1 MRALSWRVF
10 FPTFREIGKCSV
22 EWVPNQ
28 TLSQNTPQAALL
40 SIYFHFMFSL
50 QVFHC
55 IQENNGFTR
64 LWKRERNRR
73 EREIEREIV
82 REKWRDRQRETQKE
96 RLKREREWNER
107 EMENPL
113 GFQEAIVVPLRVAN
127 KWNKY
132 RMPCCQLAKKST
144 RATVLACLEIV
155 TIIVVVVVDY

>member
-1 MRALSWRVF
+1 MSWRVV

-64 LWKRERNRR
+64 LWKKERNRR

-96 RLKREREWNER
+96 RLKRERVKWER
-107 EMENPL
+107 DGESVRFSRSNCC
-113 GFQEAIVVPLRVAN
+113 AITSCQQVKQVPYAMLPTCQGKYTCYSVGVLRN
-127 KWNKY
+127 SYYNCSSSS
-132 RMPCCQLAKKST
+132 RLLM
-144 RATVLACLEIV
+144 
-155 TIIVVVVVDY
+155 